1 MITPLSMFFA
11 TYVHFSQKSFAQ
23 GTRHPFLALTPP
35 TTGTPM
41 IFGAW
46 IPPLAAALWSPLTG
60 AVSVVLVLTELGAR
74 RPVRVPRIS
83 DASVASGSSRVAF
96 IILGGFSAFFLWA
109 AAVTVY
115 SVLLAGGGGRG
126 DRVSRWRR
134 QPRGDAAGAGAGDE
148 RSAAPPPR
156 LVPSWAS
163 HLALLCAAIA
173 SVALVVASSTNVF
186 SGAHDNAVQL
196 YVVAELVFL
205 AVLLVAL
212 LRGRSRLGVPALI
225 AALSALAG
233 VAVGVVLLISS
244 LLLIRG
250 ETGGAN
256 VVTPATLSA
265 GERVPESVA
274 VYFNLFSLGEYA
286 FLLSLSALYL
296 LLAWA
301 LRADKVHFG
310 AVSAAAADAFVAAG
324 AGGER
329 GSEGAVLSSSAL
341 SDDAEGGEE
350 GGRAQAA
357 PPV

>member
-1 MITPLSMFFA
+1 
-11 TYVHFSQKSFAQ
+11 
-23 GTRHPFLALTPP
+23 
-35 TTGTPM
+35 M

-46 IPPLAAALWSPLTG
+46 IPPLAAALWSPFTG

-83 DASVASGSSRVAF
+83 DASVASESSRVAF
-96 IILGGFSAFFLWA
+96 IILGAFSALFLWA

-134 QPRGDAAGAGAGDE
+134 QPRGGAAAGDSAGAE
-148 RSAAPPPR
+148 SAAAPPPR

-173 SVALVVASSTNVF
+173 SVALVVASSTTVF

-225 AALSALAG
+225 TALAALAG
-233 VAVGVVLLISS
+233 VVVGVCLLMSS

-250 ETGGAN
+250 EAGGVS
-256 VVTPATLSA
+256 VVTPATVSA
-265 GERVPESVA
+265 GERVPEA
-274 VYFNLFSLGEYA
+274 VGGYFNMFSVGEYV
-286 FLLSLSALYL
+286 FLVSLSSLYL

-301 LRADKVHFG
+301 LRGDKVHFG
-310 AVSAAAADAFVAAG
+310 AVTAAAADAFAAAG
-324 AGGER
+324 AGGEW
-329 GSEGAVLSSSAL
+329 GEGGAALSSSSL
-341 SDDAEGGEE
+341 SDDVEGG
-350 GGRAQAA
+350 GRGAGAQAA